1 MTYKE
6 FMDILDLYALE
17 CPDDAEFWRRCVAA
31 RFGKYAHQYWS
42 VVIEPYSLLLPYLPQ
57 DCISPADP
65 AGLSKLVLV
74 RWT

>member
-17 CPDDAEFWRRCVAA
+17 CPVDAEFWRNCAA
-31 RFGKYAHQYWS
+31 RFVKYAHQHWS
-42 VVIEPYSLLLPYLPQ
+42 VVIEPDSNLLAYLPPG
-57 DCISPADP
+57 CISPVEP
-65 AGLSKLVLV
+65 VGSSKLLLV